1 MPDNA
6 GDRQTSLHYN
16 LLGRTGLS
24 VSSLGLGGGGKSC
37 LGRKTGVSEAQSIRL
52 VKRALEL
59 GVNFIDTS
67 ARNGTEGIIGS
78 AIRGEDRQRLV
89 LSSKANVSIGETL
102 VDAGQF
108 AASIDNSLRALGTD
122 YIDIMQFHG
131 VLPEEYDF
139 MLQELMPIMLQF
151 QQAGK
156 IRFIGLSE
164 HFDRDREHA
173 MLQRALQDDY
183 WDVLMVGYNL
193 LNQTA
198 RHSIFPLTL
207 ERNIGVL
214 CMFAVRRAFTTAA
227 ALRLVLAELIASGD
241 LPDDFDVDTL
251 LGELT
256 GPSQPGRSVTDT
268 AYRFCRD
275 EQGIDS
281 VLVGTGD
288 IGHLE
293 QNLASFHRPLLPAQT
308 VRLIEQHFGH
318 ISDFSGN

>member
-1 MPDNA
+1 MPDNFSDTPA
-6 GDRQTSLHYN
+6 ALHYN

-24 VSSLGLGGGGKSC
+24 VSAFGLGGGGKSC
-37 LGRKTGVSEAQSIRL
+37 LGRKTGLSEAQSIRV

-59 GVNFIDTS
+59 GVNFIDTG

-102 VDAGQF
+102 VTARQF
-108 AASIDNSLRALGTD
+108 AASIDNSLQALGTS

-131 VLPEEYDF
+131 VLPEEYDY
-139 MLQELMPIMLQF
+139 MLAELMPVMLQF

-198 RHSIFPLTL
+198 GRSIFPLTR

-214 CMFAVRRAFTTAA
+214 GMFAVRRAFTTADA
-227 ALRLVLAELIASGD
+227 FRHAIAERIASGD
-241 LPDDFDVDTL
+241 LPKDFDVDTL
-251 LGELT
+251 LGQLSE
-256 GPSQPGRSVTDT
+256 PSRSGSAVTDT

-293 QNLASFHRPLLPAQT
+293 QNIASFRRPPLPAQT
-308 VRLIEQHFGH
+308 LRLIEQSFGH
-318 ISDFSGN
+318 IADFSGN